1 MPDGSFFE
9 HKYEQDTTVE
19 QITSSLFS
27 DWPDSKSFST
37 SNGSIGLGKR
47 PDSNHLKLI
56 FQGRFLHGTLKL
68 SGVFPHEYPIAY
80 QCIYYNASSLCHVY
94 HFF

>member
-9 HKYEQDTTVE
+9 HKYDQDTTVE

-27 DWPDSKSFST
+27 DWPDS
-37 SNGSIGLGKR
+37 LGRK

-56 FQGRFLHGTLKL
+56 FQGRFLHGALKL
-68 SGVFPHEYPIAY
+68 SGVFLHEYVIAY
-80 QCIYYNASSLCHVY
+80 QCIYYIASSLCHVY
-94 HFF
+94 YFF